1 MVTIHNYGVRLWTAD
16 LINKKIQFQ
25 DVNMG
30 QVRRVFTCCAIDPT
44 DQFAYLGT
52 KTGDIVEI
60 SLDRAL
66 FKRFGP
72 VKRLFS

>member
-1 MVTIHNYGVRLWTAD
+1 
-16 LINKKIQFQ
+16 
-25 DVNMG
+25 MG

>member
-1 MVTIHNYGVRLWTAD
+1 
-16 LINKKIQFQ
+16 
-25 DVNMG
+25 MG
-30 QVRRVFTCCAIDPT
+30 QIRRIFTCCVIDAE
-44 DQFAYLGT
+44 DQVAYIGT

-72 VKRLFS
+72 NTVP